1 VRGRTGDLA
10 YVNVNVNVNV
20 NGDLAYVMGRSG
32 VTVEAVVSCVE
43 CVLVVGPCE
52 RQRIQGDIPPGRVC
66 LKRECQRGPYVS
78 SRNARPRGGGVGSGV
93 LFAYAET
100 RKESNSKA
108 KRQPA
113 TQIGR

>member
-52 RQRIQGDIPPGRVC
+52 RQRIQGDNVPGPRASVS
-66 LKRECQRGPYVS
+66 KERGPYV
-78 SRNARPRGGGVGSGV
+78 R
-93 LFAYAET
+93 
-100 RKESNSKA
+100 
-108 KRQPA
+108 
-113 TQIGR
+113 

>member
-1 VRGRTGDLA
+1 MRGATGARAWPTGDLA

-66 LKRECQRGPYVS
+66 LKVEDAYVS
-78 SRNARPRGGGVGSGV
+78 DLRNARPRGGGVGVGSACSS
-93 LFAYAET
+93 LT
-100 RKESNSKA
+100 RTNE
-108 KRQPA
+108 R
-113 TQIGR
+113 RR

>member
-66 LKRECQRGPYVS
+66 LKREDHSELTERETERRRCRVC
-78 SRNARPRGGGVGSGV
+78 V

-100 RKESNSKA
+100 TERNARKRSGQP
-108 KRQPA
+108 QPA

>member
-1 VRGRTGDLA
+1 MRGRTGDLA

-32 VTVEAVVSCVE
+32 VTVEGVVSCVE

-66 LKRECQRGPYVS
+66 LKREDHTCLIYGTRDREEAVWVSGLRALRLRGQTREVE
-78 SRNARPRGGGVGSGV
+78 NGT
-93 LFAYAET
+93 T
-100 RKESNSKA
+100 RKRSGK
-108 KRQPA
+108 
-113 TQIGR
+113 

>member
-1 VRGRTGDLA
+1 MRGRTGDLA

-66 LKRECQRGPYVS
+66 LERERTIRELTPHGTRDRVEAVSGLRALRLRG
-78 SRNARPRGGGVGSGV
+78 
-93 LFAYAET
+93 
-100 RKESNSKA
+100 
-108 KRQPA
+108 
-113 TQIGR
+113 

>member
-43 CVLVVGPCE
+43 CVLVVG
-52 RQRIQGDIPPGRVC
+52 RQRSQGDIPPGRVC
-66 LKRECQRGPYVS
+66 LKRRTIRDGLTAHGTRDREEAVS
-78 SRNARPRGGGVGSGV
+78 GLRALR
-93 LFAYAET
+93 A
-100 RKESNSKA
+100 
-108 KRQPA
+108 
-113 TQIGR
+113 